1 MDETPINFLVVGVVI
16 VVVGGGGGGVAYPLP
31 DLLLLYDVGVPL
43 RIIM

>member
-1 MDETPINFLVVGVVI
+1 MDETPINFLVVGVV
-16 VVVGGGGGGVAYPLP
+16 VVVGGGGVAYPLP